1 MLHSF
6 GTHSR
11 SPTACLL
18 VTVTYSNSIGLLLK
32 TVELAGSLFMA
43 YPKTEWIS
51 VVGEGGMPE

>member
-11 SPTACLL
+11 SPKVCLL

-32 TVELAGSLFMA
+32 TVELTGSLFIA
-43 YPKTEWIS
+43 YPRTE
-51 VVGEGGMPE
+51 